1 MEMSKEYIE
10 KLVKDNKPQL
20 APLLKYK
27 DWLKENSGKSVTT
40 FFDGTKDGSN
50 TMSFPIYDSN
60 LLAFIKEAAETKL
73 MDRNYVYVYT
83 WYDLKTPEKE
93 KEAIAKATLEDW
105 KILTGIFT
113 KYVQGGNT
121 QAILWD
127 QGVKMGIFY
136 LALSKMQE
144 ILEGAEE

>member
-1 MEMSKEYIE
+1 MEKDKEIIE

-20 APLLKYK
+20 APLLKYV
-27 DWLKENSGKSVTT
+27 DWLKENTGKSVTT
-40 FFDGTKDGSN
+40 VFDGTKDGSN

-60 LLAFIKEAAETKL
+60 LLSFVKEAAETKL

-93 KEAIAKATLEDW
+93 KEAIEKATIEDW
-105 KILTGIFT
+105 KILCGILT
-113 KYVQGGNT
+113 RYVYGGNA
-121 QAILWD
+121 QAGLWD
-127 QGVKMGIFY
+127 QGVKEGIFY

-144 ILEGAEE
+144 VLDGAGV